1 MFGFFEAFFSSVFFL
16 ISYVSNSNAFPKP
29 LSDSEEA
36 ECIKKMKNGDLE
48 ARNKLIEHNLRLVAH
63 IAKKYAKCAEDGE
76 ELISIGTIGLIKGIM
91 SYDES
96 KGTRLATYAARCI
109 ENELLMLMRS
119 NKKSQNDVSLNDPI
133 GTDKEG
139 NQILLVDVMS
149 TEEEVS
155 DIIELKAQVKK
166 LKENILS
173 ELDDRERK
181 IITERYGLDGKKPLT
196 QREIAKK
203 LDISRSYISRIEK
216 RAVQKL
222 KKGIADKK
230 IHILLSKTLLKINIT
245 KIIIIKIK
253 LIMGGFVL

>member
-1 MFGFFEAFFSSVFFL
+1 MLGFVETLFSSVFFL

-29 LSDSEEA
+29 LSDEE
-36 ECIKKMKNGDLE
+36 EKDYLERMKAGDIE

-63 IAKKYAKCAEDGE
+63 IVKKYAKTQEEGE

-91 SYDES
+91 SYDNK

-149 TEEEVS
+149 TEEEIS
-155 DIIELKAQVKK
+155 DIIEMKTHIKK
-166 LKENILS
+166 LRENILS
-173 ELDDRERK
+173 ELDDRERE
-181 IITERYGLDGKKPLT
+181 IIVERYGLNGENPLT

-203 LDISRSYISRIEK
+203 LGISRSYISRIEK
-216 RAVQKL
+216 KAVSKL
-222 KKGIADKK
+222 KKGITD
-230 IHILLSKTLLKINIT
+230 
-245 KIIIIKIK
+245 
-253 LIMGGFVL
+253 

>member
-1 MFGFFEAFFSSVFFL
+1 MFGFMETFFSSVFFL

-29 LSDSEEA
+29 LSDEEEA
-36 ECIKKMKNGDLE
+36 ECLERMKNGDIE

-63 IAKKYAKCAEDGE
+63 IVKKYAKSQEEGE
-76 ELISIGTIGLIKGIM
+76 ELISIGTIGLIKGIT
-91 SYDES
+91 SYDS
-96 KGTRLATYAARCI
+96 AKGTRLATYAARCI

-149 TEEEVS
+149 TDEEIS
-155 DIIELKAQVKK
+155 DIIEMKAHVKK
-166 LKENILS
+166 LRENILS

-181 IITERYGLDGKKPLT
+181 IIVQRYGLNGKKPLT

-203 LDISRSYISRIEK
+203 LGISRSYISRIEK
-216 RAVQKL
+216 KAVSKL
-222 KKGIADKK
+222 KKGITD
-230 IHILLSKTLLKINIT
+230 
-245 KIIIIKIK
+245 
-253 LIMGGFVL
+253 

>member
-1 MFGFFEAFFSSVFFL
+1 MLGFVETLFSSVFFL

-29 LSDSEEA
+29 LSDEE
-36 ECIKKMKNGDLE
+36 EKEYLEKMKTGDIE

-63 IAKKYAKCAEDGE
+63 IVKKYAKTQEEGE

-91 SYDES
+91 SYDNK

-149 TEEEVS
+149 TEEEIS
-155 DIIELKAQVKK
+155 DIIEMKTHIKK
-166 LKENILS
+166 LRENILS
-173 ELDDRERK
+173 ELDDRERE
-181 IITERYGLDGKKPLT
+181 IIIERYGLNGENPLT

-203 LDISRSYISRIEK
+203 LGISRSYISRIEK
-216 RAVQKL
+216 KAVSKL
-222 KKGIADKK
+222 KKGITD
-230 IHILLSKTLLKINIT
+230 
-245 KIIIIKIK
+245 
-253 LIMGGFVL
+253 

>member
-1 MFGFFEAFFSSVFFL
+1 MFLNLINLLKDMIFFTG
-16 ISYVSNSNAFPKP
+16 SYSNNMFPDP
-29 LSDSEEA
+29 LSNEE
-36 ECIKKMKNGDLE
+36 EENYVKMMFQGNKD

-63 IAKKYAKCAEDGE
+63 IVKKYAKTQEEGE

-91 SYDES
+91 SYDNK

-149 TEEEVS
+149 TEEEIS
-155 DIIELKAQVKK
+155 DIIEMKTHIKK
-166 LKENILS
+166 LRENILS
-173 ELDDRERK
+173 ELDDRERE
-181 IITERYGLDGKKPLT
+181 IIIERYGLNGENPLT

-203 LDISRSYISRIEK
+203 LGISRSYISRIEK
-216 RAVQKL
+216 KAVSKL
-222 KKGIADKK
+222 KKGITD
-230 IHILLSKTLLKINIT
+230 
-245 KIIIIKIK
+245 
-253 LIMGGFVL
+253 